1 MDQTLHALGV
11 LFLKALPTFI
21 LVLLLHFYL
30 KRMFFAPLQRA
41 LKAREEATEGARK
54 LADQALATAERRA
67 AEYDAAL
74 RAARA
79 ELVREQEQKRNQWRA
94 ESATAAGE
102 ARQSAH
108 AAVKQARLEIAAEA
122 DTARQ
127 TLAAES
133 QSLADD
139 IARSILERRAN

>member
-1 MDQTLHALGV
+1 MDQTLHALGE
-11 LFLKALPTFI
+11 LFLKAVPTFI

-30 KRMFFAPLQRA
+30 KRMFFAPLERA
-41 LKAREEATEGARK
+41 LKVREEATEGARK
-54 LADQALATAERRA
+54 SAEAALARAEQRA

-79 ELVREQEQKRNQWRA
+79 ELSREQEEKRNQWRA
-94 ESATAAGE
+94 ESATLVGQAKH
-102 ARQSAH
+102 SAH
-108 AAVKQARLEIAAEA
+108 EALKQARAGIAAEA
-122 DTARQ
+122 ATARQ
-127 TLAAES
+127 ALAAES

>member
-1 MDQTLHALGV
+1 MDQTLHALGG
-11 LFLKALPTFI
+11 LFLKAAPTFI

-41 LKAREEATEGARK
+41 LQARAEATEGARK
-54 LADQALATAERRA
+54 SAEAALARAEARA

-79 ELVREQEQKRNQWRA
+79 ELSREQEEKRNQWRA
-94 ESATAAGE
+94 ESATLVGE
-102 ARQSAH
+102 AKHSAH
-108 AAVKQARLEIAAEA
+108 AAVKQARAGIAAEA
-122 DTARQ
+122 DAARQ
-127 TLAAES
+127 ALAAES
-133 QSLADD
+133 QSLASD

>member
-1 MDQTLHALGV
+1 MDQTLQALGV

-30 KRMFFAPLQRA
+30 KRMFFAPIERT

-54 LADQALATAERRA
+54 QAEAALANAEKRA
-67 AEYDAAL
+67 AEYEAAL

-79 ELVREQEQKRNQWRA
+79 ELAREQELRRNQWRA
-94 ESATAAGE
+94 ESAATIVDARAA
-102 ARQSAH
+102 AH
-108 AAVKQARLEIAAEA
+108 AAAKQARAEIAAEA
-122 DTARQ
+122 AAARQ
-127 TLAAES
+127 ALASES
-133 QSLADD
+133 QALAGD

>member
-11 LFLKALPTFI
+11 LFIKALPTFI

-30 KRMFFAPLQRA
+30 KRTFFAPLQRA
-41 LKAREEATEGARK
+41 LKARDEATKGARK
-54 LADQALATAERRA
+54 LAETALATAEQRA

-79 ELVREQEQKRNQWRA
+79 ELAREQEQKRNQWRA
-94 ESATAAGE
+94 ESAASIEE
-102 ARQSAH
+102 ARKNAH
-108 AAVKQARLEIAAEA
+108 ETVKQACEEIAAEA
-122 DTARQ
+122 AAARQ
-127 TLAAES
+127 SLAAES
-133 QSLADD
+133 QTLADG

>member
-1 MDQTLHALGV
+1 MDQTLHALGG

-54 LADQALATAERRA
+54 LAESALANAEKRA

-74 RAARA
+74 KAARA
-79 ELVREQEQKRNQWRA
+79 ELAREQERNRNQWRA
-94 ESATAAGE
+94 ESAAAAGE
-102 ARQSAH
+102 AKKNAH
-108 AAVKQARLEIAAEA
+108 AVVKQAREEIVAEA
-122 DTARQ
+122 AAARQ
-127 TLAAES
+127 SLAVES
-133 QSLADD
+133 QSLAAD